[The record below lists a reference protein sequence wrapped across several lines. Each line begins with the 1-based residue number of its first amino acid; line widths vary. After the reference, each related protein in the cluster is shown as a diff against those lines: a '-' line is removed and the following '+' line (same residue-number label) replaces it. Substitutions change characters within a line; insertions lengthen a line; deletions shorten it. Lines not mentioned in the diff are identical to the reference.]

1 MIGLMNYNVS
11 RKDTGR
17 SQLADI
23 QRAYLKSLNGKNL
36 TPEQI
41 EQIDSMLVTNPNMM
55 DNPEMYQ
62 GLDRV
67 KAEFE
72 VLKNT
77 VLANQTSKQENYT
90 M

>member
-17 SQLADI
+17 SQLAAI
-23 QRAYLKSLNGKNL
+23 QSAYLKSLTGKNL
-36 TPEQI
+36 TLEQI

-72 VLKNT
+72 VLKNI
-77 VLANQTSKQENYT
+77 VLSNQTSKQETYT

>member
-17 SQLADI
+17 SQLAAI
-23 QRAYLKSLNGKNL
+23 QSAYLKSLTGKNL
-36 TPEQI
+36 TLEQI

-55 DNPEMYQ
+55 DSPEMYQ

-67 KAEFE
+67 KAE

-77 VLANQTSKQENYT
+77 VLSNQTSKQETYT

>member
-17 SQLADI
+17 SQLAAI
-23 QRAYLKSLNGKNL
+23 QSAYLKSLTGKNL
-36 TPEQI
+36 TLEQI

-77 VLANQTSKQENYT
+77 VLSNQTSKQETYT

>member
-17 SQLADI
+17 SQLAAI
-23 QRAYLKSLNGKNL
+23 QR
-36 TPEQI
+36 

-77 VLANQTSKQENYT
+77 VLSNQTSKQETYT